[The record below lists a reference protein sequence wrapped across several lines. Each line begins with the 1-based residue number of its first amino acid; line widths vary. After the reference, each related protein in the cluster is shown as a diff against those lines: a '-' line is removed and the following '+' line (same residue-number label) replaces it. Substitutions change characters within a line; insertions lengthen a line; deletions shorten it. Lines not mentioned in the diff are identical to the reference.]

1 MPKSI
6 GNRDLIRAINRSLIL
21 NVIKGIGPVGRADV
35 ARKTGLS
42 PATVTGITAE
52 LISEGII
59 LEQTI
64 GDSSGGRPPI
74 LLALNPHGGC
84 VIGIKLMENKVIG
97 ALTDLEATVLEN
109 IEIPLT
115 GKDPETAVN
124 VICKMVADLVEGKKL
139 PTGKLLG
146 VGIGLAGV
154 VQHREGIVRYSP
166 FFGWKDLSLGDQI
179 SACLHVPV
187 FIDND
192 VNTLTVAEN
201 LFGVGQGAKDFLTVT
216 IGRGIGL
223 GIMLNNRVYRGAIGG
238 AGEWGHIVIDPA
250 GPECSCGKRGCFE
263 AYVSEPALIANGQEI
278 FGDRIEVLDDLI
290 RLANEGELSAK
301 QIFSSAGERIGIQIA
316 NLINILS
323 PGLIIVGGEGA
334 RIGDLLFKPMRESI
348 EQYVM
353 TPLADTFQVRVEP
366 WGDDA
371 WARGAAC
378 LVLDQIFN
386 PPMIQ

>member
-1 MPKSI
+1 
-6 GNRDLIRAINRSLIL
+6 
-21 NVIKGIGPVGRADV
+21 
-35 ARKTGLS
+35 
-42 PATVTGITAE
+42 
-52 LISEGII
+52 
-59 LEQTI
+59 
-64 GDSSGGRPPI
+64 
-74 LLALNPHGGC
+74 
-84 VIGIKLMENKVIG
+84 METRVIG

-109 IEIPLT
+109 IETPLV
-115 GKDPETAVN
+115 GQDPETVVE
-124 VICKMVADLVEGKKL
+124 VICKMVKNLVVGEKIK
-139 PTGKLLG
+139 TGALLG

-166 FFGWKDLSLGDQI
+166 YFGWKDLPLGELI

-187 FIDND
+187 YIDND

-201 LFGVGQGAKDFLTVT
+201 LFGVGQGVKDFLTVT

-238 AGEWGHIVIDPA
+238 AGEWGHIVIDPE

-263 AYVSEPALIANGQEI
+263 AYVSEPALVEKGREI
-278 FGDRIEVLDDLI
+278 FNEQIEVLDDLI
-290 RLANEGELSAK
+290 RLAAKGNLPAK
-301 QIFSSAGERIGIQIA
+301 QIFLSAGERIGIQIA

-323 PGLIIVGGEGA
+323 PDLIIVGGEGT
-334 RIGDLLFKPMRESI
+334 RIGDLLFEPMRESI
-348 EQYVM
+348 NRYVM
-353 TPLADTFQVRVEP
+353 SPLADTFKLRVEP